1 MQLQPSQ
8 TFDPEQ
14 VVHQVWQGDYPPAW
28 RVFFGPIGGP
38 LLYLL
43 VTLQVLIGMAGL
55 LLLCAGVVT
64 AVTSFAEKSMPD
76 ALGAVLFVGVILLVP
91 IGLIVLLQRGVRGA
105 RNRTS
110 TKPRPVMVVMPE
122 GVVAYRRK
130 QTRAIFFAHIAQM
143 QLRVKANRKT
153 ISTYTTI
160 TGANGTVS
168 MIPST
173 TTVPA
178 APTIWLDLVFQGG
191 QRGVWT
197 IDNAPQDAIAQCIIE
212 TYTQYRLQAGF

>member
-14 VVHQVWQGDYPPAW
+14 VLQHVWQNDYPAAW
-28 RVFFGPIGGP
+28 HVFFGPVRSP
-38 LLYLL
+38 LLFLL

-55 LLLCAGVVT
+55 LLCVGLIATVISPAG
-64 AVTSFAEKSMPD
+64 KSMPD
-76 ALGAVLFVGVILLVP
+76 ALGIIFFVAVILLVP
-91 IGLIVLLQRGVRGA
+91 IGLIALLQLGVR
-105 RNRTS
+105 RVRKRTS
-110 TKPRPVMVVMPE
+110 LKPRSLMVVMPE

-153 ISTYTTI
+153 VSTYTTT
-160 TGANGTVS
+160 TGADGTIA

-173 TTVPA
+173 TTAPA
-178 APTIWLDLVFQGG
+178 APSIWLDLVFQGG
-191 QRGVWT
+191 QRGVWS
-197 IDNAPQDAIAQCIIE
+197 IEIAPQDAIAQCIIE
-212 TYTQYRLQAGF
+212 MYAQYRLQAGF